1 MASSEKTQIGRDTKK
16 IDDTFGKSNP
26 VVFIV
31 PSDDPVD
38 EKEVGEEINNIKGVT
53 SIISYSMNVG
63 NEIPKDYV
71 PKDQLSD
78 LVSGDYSRMI
88 VTLSADEESD
98 IAFNA
103 VKEMSEL
110 GKKYFGDDYYIAGGS
125 PSAYDIK
132 ETVTSDNVITTLGAI
147 IAIGV
152 VIMLTY
158 RSLSI
163 PIILLIAIEAS
174 IWINLSYSY
183 FNGISIAYI
192 GFMVI
197 SAVQLGATVDYAI
210 LFANGYL
217 ENRKEY
223 NKHDSAINTLKTS
236 TGAILTSGTILALA
250 GFTLGKI
257 STNEVIAQL
266 GILIGRGAILS
277 MISVLFFLPTVLIIC
292 DKLIEKT
299 TMKTHFYKEGEKN
312 EQLCKN

>member
-1 MASSEKTQIGRDTKK
+1 
-16 IDDTFGKSNP
+16 
-26 VVFIV
+26 
-31 PSDDPVD
+31 
-38 EKEVGEEINNIKGVT
+38 
-53 SIISYSMNVG
+53 
-63 NEIPKDYV
+63 
-71 PKDQLSD
+71 
-78 LVSGDYSRMI
+78 
-88 VTLSADEESD
+88 
-98 IAFNA
+98 
-103 VKEMSEL
+103 
-110 GKKYFGDDYYIAGGS
+110 
-125 PSAYDIK
+125 
-132 ETVTSDNVITTLGAI
+132 
-147 IAIGV
+147 
-152 VIMLTY
+152 MLTY

-163 PIILLIAIEAS
+163 PIILLIAFEAS